1 MKHMVQLSV
10 LMVFMMSSQIS
21 SKFPIK
27 DCDNPDKE
35 FLIVFDCRRDMRDQ
49 IKQFSEMAIGYL
61 RTGRNWSSLNVDYMV
76 HTPNGLVKL
85 NHKNSSELTASAD
98 GLEKNCSADISIDN
112 IFNTTRTFFTP
123 KSNTIQVSF
132 IMLGRNISTLADD
145 QQSVEDIADRQDKEP
160 DVYRFFVIVTPD
172 ERNFVVKNY
181 TLYTESFQATN
192 LYAFFLKVCDAN
204 CTKNAIG
211 YSVDDNFKSYYHF
224 DFLNKTTL
232 SYGEKLCHTNY
243 NSYLLSL
250 ECMTELENVQKLNFT
265 NNKRYGAIN
274 ILVGLQ
280 GENDFSWASG
290 NPFLVRSFI
299 KWKSFI
305 LNNKKR
311 CVVLTLVSKN
321 GSDRYDVE
329 WHALN
334 CDDDIDN
341 VYIGCEC
348 HVTKSPDVDKAK
360 YFIINGEKPSSSIL
374 PTQSLINNLK
384 TLFFSHEKIASSFL
398 DPDTVAERTIT
409 VCNTTNVTYTDNF
422 GNFMCQSENW
432 NYTVIEISNNT
443 VLKGFNNFVFT
454 TKRIDE
460 NGNNEVSNASK
471 YINSVEDQFNSTY
484 YTKCDENN
492 SSDVEPYAP
501 RCIFSK
507 LQNNI
512 PLLECKYKINL
523 LDCEDFKCSTGYFKC
538 PKSYCIPLYQVND
551 GVKDCTRGED
561 ENVVFKTNNKQCT
574 GHMVLKAYDM
584 CLETDIWNQVH
595 ADINVLQNKYICKV
609 PCSQNLTCFSSVTK
623 DKNVNSSIFN
633 FISISISSPFFKVS
647 DILLPHSKT
656 VYILTLFKPIELRIP
671 GCKVIDFDTELRKI
685 DNSELLVL
693 DLSKNKVTTS
703 NKLKNVS
710 QFKQLRFLNL
720 SYNTDFDIDQNFT
733 FPSTLEIV
741 DVSNTKI
748 QAMPTNVFQNLT
760 DLKHLNLSY
769 TKISSFGEMGISK
782 NFKLK
787 SLDIRGIEIK
797 EIHSDYFQSLSISD
811 LLLASD
817 YRLCCEVILG
827 TNIPVEKCHAPS
839 DAISTCQHL
848 VGDTLKRVIIWIVG
862 FITIF
867 GNGFVLVYRLTW
879 DSTKKHNTT
888 QIFFVICL
896 AVSDFVMGIYLVIIA
911 SADIYFRNEYVLNE
925 TDWRY
930 GDICRFSGFLSTIS
944 SETSTFFICWI
955 TYDRYT
961 AMKYHCGRYTMPKRL
976 KYAAFLSSWI
986 LGFSLALIPAVYSEW
1001 EIYSSNGMCLALPL
1015 NTGHF
1020 KGWEYSFAVF
1030 VILNFVLFMLIAVG
1044 QVAIFFIIAKTRKN
1058 VNGSA
1063 HGNVCNREI
1072 AAAQKLALVAI
1083 SDFLCWFPIGILGM
1097 LSLGGYTYNIDV
1109 YAWVA
1114 IFILPINSAV
1124 NPLLYTIPEIHTL
1137 LTKKQKS
1144 PTPLAQSRERVP
1156 LRDLEENTKSNKL
1169 NRK

>member
-1 MKHMVQLSV
+1 MPDIRGIIPYIGGIMKYVGGIIQVCITLLPHDLYLSLAGLHRLTLTVTSSKYVNVKANRVYKVDKFEMYLFPPGAERKYVKYSTLNTNLNGIHQRPSTYMYCIHLTIYTITSKIDQLHRMKHMVQLSV

-49 IKQFSEMAIGYL
+49 IKQFSKMAIGYL
-61 RTGRNWSSLNVDYMV
+61 RTGRNWNSLNVDYMV

-98 GLEKNCSADISIDN
+98 GLEKNCSVDISMDN

-145 QQSVEDIADRQDKEP
+145 QQSVESIADRQDKEP
-160 DVYRFFVIVTPD
+160 EVYRFFVIVTPD
-172 ERNFVVKNY
+172 KRNFVVKNY
-181 TLYTESFQATN
+181 ILYTESFQATN

-204 CTKNAIG
+204 CTYNAIG

-224 DFLNKTTL
+224 DLLNKTTL

-250 ECMTELENVQKLNFT
+250 ECMTELENLQKLNFT

-305 LNNKKR
+305 INNKKK
-311 CVVLTLVSKN
+311 CVVLRLVSKN
-321 GSDRYDVE
+321 DSDRYDVE
-329 WHALN
+329 WHAFN

-348 HVTKSPDVDKAK
+348 HVAQPRDVDKAK
-360 YFIINGEKPSSSIL
+360 YFIINGEKPSNSIL

-384 TLFFSHEKIASSFL
+384 ILFFSHEKIASSFL
-398 DPDTVAERTIT
+398 DPDTEAERAIT
-409 VCNTTNVTYTDNF
+409 VCNTTNVTYSDNL

-507 LQNNI
+507 FQNNI

-523 LDCEDFKCSTGYFKC
+523 LDCEDFNCSTGYFKC
-538 PKSYCIPLYQVND
+538 PRSYCIPLYQVND

-561 ENVVFKTNNKQCT
+561 ENVIFKTNSPQCT
-574 GHMVLKAYDM
+574 GHMVLKSYDM
-584 CLETDIWNQVH
+584 CLETDIWNQ
-595 ADINVLQNKYICKV
+595 
-609 PCSQNLTCFSSVTK
+609 
-623 DKNVNSSIFN
+623 
-633 FISISISSPFFKVS
+633 
-647 DILLPHSKT
+647 
-656 VYILTLFKPIELRIP
+656 
-671 GCKVIDFDTELRKI
+671 
-685 DNSELLVL
+685 
-693 DLSKNKVTTS
+693 
-703 NKLKNVS
+703 
-710 QFKQLRFLNL
+710 
-720 SYNTDFDIDQNFT
+720 
-733 FPSTLEIV
+733 
-741 DVSNTKI
+741 
-748 QAMPTNVFQNLT
+748 
-760 DLKHLNLSY
+760 
-769 TKISSFGEMGISK
+769 
-782 NFKLK
+782 
-787 SLDIRGIEIK
+787 
-797 EIHSDYFQSLSISD
+797 SLSISD
-811 LLLASD
+811 MLLASD

-827 TNIPVEKCHAPS
+827 KNIAVEKCKAPS

-1030 VILNFVLFMLIAVG
+1030 VILNFVLFMFIAVG

-1072 AAAQKLALVAI
+1072 AAAQKLALVAC
-1083 SDFLCWFPIGILGM
+1083 L
-1097 LSLGGYTYNIDV
+1097 
-1109 YAWVA
+1109 
-1114 IFILPINSAV
+1114 
-1124 NPLLYTIPEIHTL
+1124 
-1137 LTKKQKS
+1137 
-1144 PTPLAQSRERVP
+1144 
-1156 LRDLEENTKSNKL
+1156 
-1169 NRK
+1169 